1 MIKDILC
8 EKFGKDRVL
17 ENEPMSRHTT
27 FKIGGNADIF
37 ISVQNE
43 DELKF
48 ITEKCFENNTEYFVM
63 GNGSNLLV
71 RDKGF
76 RGVIAEV
83 CRGFSDIE
91 INDDMIRC
99 KSGAFL
105 SSAANEAM
113 KKGLSGLEFVSGI
126 PGTIGGG
133 TAMNAGAYGGELK
146 DVITK
151 VKVLNDGRIIEL
163 ENKDCG
169 FEYRNSR
176 IMKENMTVLEVE
188 MKLKRGNS
196 DEIKAKM
203 NEYNKARSDKQP
215 LNMPSAGST
224 FKRPEGH
231 FAGKL
236 IMDAGLRG
244 YCIGGAAVSEKHCGF
259 VVNKGGATAEDV
271 IKLIEYIQK
280 NVMDKF
286 GVKLETEVKIIG
298 E

>member
-1 MIKDILC
+1 MKDILC
-8 EKFGKDRVL
+8 EKLGKDRVL

-37 ISVQNE
+37 VSVENE

-48 ITEKCFENNTEYFVM
+48 MIEKCLENNTEYFVI

-71 RDKGF
+71 KDKGF
-76 RGVIAEV
+76 RGVIIEV
-83 CRGFSDIE
+83 CRKFSDIE
-91 INDDMIRC
+91 IKGDTIRC
-99 KSGAFL
+99 KSGALL
-105 SSAANEAM
+105 SHIANEAM
-113 KKGLSGLEFVSGI
+113 KNGLSGLEFASGI
-126 PGTIGGG
+126 PGTVGGG

-151 VKVLNDGRIIEL
+151 VKVLSGGKISEL
-163 ENKDCG
+163 ENEECR

-188 MKLKRGNS
+188 MKLESGNS

-224 FKRPEGH
+224 FKRPEGY

-236 IMDAGLRG
+236 IMDADLRG
-244 YCIGGAAVSEKHCGF
+244 YSIGGAEVSRKHCGF
-259 VVNKGGATAEDV
+259 VVNKGGATADDV

-280 NVMDKF
+280 TVMDKF
-286 GVKLETEVKIIG
+286 GVKLETEIKIIG